1 MKRLL
6 IITFAALAA
15 CTFLASP
22 VSAASFAN
30 AEDDTSALVYT
41 LEEVVVYGIR
51 TISGTSMITE
61 ITAEE
66 IQKRNAVTVADI
78 LRSDPG
84 LTVTAGPKAETE
96 TKIRG
101 FPARDVL
108 VLVDG
113 RPINSGYYGEVDLS
127 MLPLDNIAKIK
138 IIKGPASVA
147 YGANSMGGVINIV
160 TKNGLETPRTVVESE
175 FGDYKFRKL
184 SINHSRQV
192 GRFNYWLSGYE
203 NYSDGFALSED
214 FAATSLED
222 GGLRGNSFYHKTGMN
237 GKIGFQP
244 SPVSLYALSLGY
256 HWAKKDVPFTIYPF
270 ESPQF
275 RTFPE
280 WQRLSS
286 ALSGNWLVSDDVNL
300 KAIVFADAQHDRF
313 IDYTG
318 REMRDDQ
325 INWDSKLENWTF
337 GGSVDGRLNTWENH
351 RLQMGMNFKRD
362 LMNKKPDVDEPLMS
376 HTIYTGT
383 VFSQD
388 NFRPWKHT
396 EITAGAS
403 YNVFGMEERNSSTQ
417 KLCPM
422 VSVRQGL
429 PLELTFRASYANA
442 IRFPTLHHLYSES
455 SGKPDLNA
463 EQADKFEVGL
473 ERSFE
478 FNNAHRFLS
487 IEVAFFHNE
496 LTDLIYRAS
505 RSYRFQNIG
514 DATLQG
520 LELRT
525 QFELSRFIS
534 GDVSYGFINPE
545 ESSEVLLEEVS
556 PHRVRAS
563 LSCKTDFRMEMLY
576 ELNAFDKRT
585 TYISTRDLSAYRIHN
600 LTISQRIAPF
610 LKVYVKAYNLSD
622 EYFEEELGYPGAGRQ
637 FFAGMTWTI

>member
-1 MKRLL
+1 MKFTRIILGL
-6 IITFAALAA
+6 ILFAAFGCMVPVFAES
-15 CTFLASP
+15 SP
-22 VSAASFAN
+22 AD
-30 AEDDTSALVYT
+30 DDTSALVYT

-51 TISGTSMITE
+51 TFGSTSMITE

-66 IQKRNAVTVADI
+66 IQERNAVTVADI

-84 LTVTAGPKAETE
+84 LTVTTGVKAETE

-113 RPINSGYYGEVDLS
+113 RPINPGYYGKVDLA

-184 SINHSRQV
+184 SVNHSRQV

-203 NYSDGFALSED
+203 NYSDGYVLSKD

-222 GGLRGNSFYHKTGMN
+222 GGLRGNSFYHKTGVS
-237 GKIGFQP
+237 GKVGFQP
-244 SPVSLYALSLGY
+244 SPANLYALSLGY
-256 HWAKKDVPFTIYPF
+256 HWAKKDVPYTIYTF

-280 WQRLSS
+280 WQRISS
-286 ALSGNWLVSDDVNL
+286 ALSGNWLLRDDMSL
-300 KAIVFADAQHDRF
+300 KAIVFADAQHDRL
-313 IDYTG
+313 IDYSG
-318 REMRDDQ
+318 SAMRDDQ
-325 INWDSKLENWTF
+325 IVWDSKLENWTF
-337 GGSVDGRLNTWENH
+337 GSSVDGRFDVGKNH
-351 RLQMGMNFKRD
+351 RLQAGMNFKRD
-362 LMNKKPDVDEPLMS
+362 LMNKKADINDPWVS

-388 NFRPWKHT
+388 NYRPWKRT
-396 EITAGAS
+396 EITAGVS
-403 YNVFGMEERNSSTQ
+403 FNVFGIEEKNLTTQ
-417 KLCPM
+417 KFCPM

-429 PLELTFRASYANA
+429 PWELQGRASYANA
-442 IRFPTLHHLYSES
+442 IRHPTLHHLYSES
-455 SGKPDLNA
+455 SGNPDLNA

-478 FNNAHRFLS
+478 FNSPHRFLS
-487 IEVAFFHNE
+487 IEIAFFRND
-496 LTDLIYRAS
+496 LTDLIYRAA

-520 LELRT
+520 WELRT
-525 QFELSRFIS
+525 QFELSRFVS
-534 GDVSYGFINPE
+534 GDVSYGYIDPN
-545 ESSEVLLEEVS
+545 ESSTVLLEEVS
-556 PHRVRAS
+556 PNRIRAS
-563 LSCKTDFRMEMLY
+563 LTGRTGFGTKMLY
-576 ELNAFDKRT
+576 ELNAFDERS
-585 TYISTRDLSAYRIHN
+585 TYIATRDLSAYTIHN
-600 LTISQRIAPF
+600 VTISQKVAPF
-610 LKVYVKAYNLSD
+610 LKVYVKANNLAD
-622 EYFEEELGYPGAGRQ
+622 EYYEEELGYPGAGRQ

>member
-1 MKRLL
+1 MKFTRIILGL
-6 IITFAALAA
+6 ILFAAFG
-15 CTFLASP
+15 CTVP
-22 VSAASFAN
+22 VFAESN
-30 AEDDTSALVYT
+30 PADDDTSALVYT

-51 TISGTSMITE
+51 AFGNTSMITE

-66 IQKRNAVTVADI
+66 IQERNAVTVADI

-84 LTVTAGPKAETE
+84 LAVTTGVKAETE

-113 RPINSGYYGEVDLS
+113 RPINPGYYGKVDLA

-160 TKNGLETPRTVVESE
+160 TKNGLETPQTVVESE

-184 SINHSRQV
+184 SVNHSRQV

-203 NYSDGFALSED
+203 NYSDGYVLSKD

-222 GGLRGNSFYHKTGMN
+222 GGLRGNSFYHKSGVS
-237 GKIGFQP
+237 GKLGFQP
-244 SPVSLYALSLGY
+244 SPANLYALSLGY
-256 HWAKKDVPFTIYPF
+256 HWAKKDVPYTIYTF

-280 WQRLSS
+280 WQRISS
-286 ALSGNWLVSDDVNL
+286 ALSGNWLLRDDMSL
-300 KAIVFADAQHDRF
+300 KAIVFADAQHDRL
-313 IDYTG
+313 IDYSG
-318 REMRDDQ
+318 SAMRDDQ
-325 INWDSKLENWTF
+325 IVWDSKLENWTF
-337 GGSVDGRLNTWENH
+337 GSSVDGRFDVGKNH
-351 RLQMGMNFKRD
+351 RLQAGMNFKRD
-362 LMNKKPDVDEPLMS
+362 LMNKKPDVNDPWVS

-388 NFRPWKHT
+388 NYRPWKRT
-396 EITAGAS
+396 EITAGVS
-403 YNVFGMEERNSSTQ
+403 YNVFGIEEKNLTTQ

-429 PLELTFRASYANA
+429 PWELQGRASYANA

-455 SGKPDLNA
+455 SGNPDLNA

-478 FNNAHRFLS
+478 FNSPHRFLS
-487 IEVAFFHNE
+487 IEIAFFRND
-496 LTDLIYRAS
+496 LTDLIYRAA

-520 LELRT
+520 WELRT
-525 QFELSRFIS
+525 QFELSRYIS
-534 GDVSYGFINPE
+534 GDVSYGYIDPN
-545 ESSEVLLEEVS
+545 ESSTVLLEEVS
-556 PHRVRAS
+556 PNRIRAS
-563 LSCKTDFRMEMLY
+563 LTGRTGFGTKMLY
-576 ELNAFDKRT
+576 ELNAFDERS
-585 TYISTRDLSAYRIHN
+585 TYIATRDLSAY
-600 LTISQRIAPF
+600 
-610 LKVYVKAYNLSD
+610 
-622 EYFEEELGYPGAGRQ
+622 
-637 FFAGMTWTI
+637 

>member
-1 MKRLL
+1 MKSTHIILGFILL
-6 IITFAALAA
+6 AILGCIVPTFAE
-15 CTFLASP
+15 S
-22 VSAASFAN
+22 SH
-30 AEDDTSALVYT
+30 AEDDSSALVYT
-41 LEEVVVYGIR
+41 LEEVVIYGIR
-51 TISGTSMITE
+51 TLSGTSMITE

-84 LTVTAGPKAETE
+84 LAVTAGPKAETE

-113 RPINSGYYGEVDLS
+113 RPINPGYYGKVDLS

-160 TKNGLETPRTVVESE
+160 TKNGLEIPRTVVETE
-175 FGDYKFRKL
+175 FGDYRFRKL
-184 SINHSRQV
+184 SVNHSRQV

-203 NYSDGFALSED
+203 NYSDGYALSED

-222 GGLRGNSFYHKTGMN
+222 GDLRGNSFYHKTGVSS
-237 GKIGFQP
+237 KFGFQP
-244 SPVSLYALSLGY
+244 SPISLYALSLGY

-270 ESPQF
+270 EAPKF

-286 ALSGNWLVSDDVNL
+286 ALSGNWHLTEDANL
-300 KAIVFADAQHDRF
+300 KAIIFADAQHDRF
-313 IDYTG
+313 VDYTG

-337 GGSVDGRLNTWENH
+337 GGSVDGRLNIGKNH
-351 RLQMGMNFKRD
+351 RVQTGMNLKRD
-362 LMNKKPDVDEPLMS
+362 LMNKKSDVDEPWVS

-388 NFRPWKHT
+388 NYRPWKHT

-403 YNVFGMEERNSSTQ
+403 YSVFGIEERNSSTQ
-417 KLCPM
+417 KFCPM
-422 VSVRQGL
+422 ASVRQGL
-429 PLELTFRASYANA
+429 PWKLQFRASYANA
-442 IRFPTLHHLYSES
+442 IRFPTLHHLYGES
-455 SGKPDLNA
+455 SGNPDLNA

-478 FNNAHRFLS
+478 FSSVHRYLS
-487 IEVAFFHNE
+487 IEAAFFHNE
-496 LTDLIYRAS
+496 LTDLIYRTT

-525 QFELSRFIS
+525 RFELSRFVS
-534 GDVSYGFINPE
+534 GDMSYGFINPS
-545 ESSEVLLEEVS
+545 ESSDVLLEEVS

-563 LSCKTDFRMEMLY
+563 LSGKTDFGMKILY
-576 ELNAFDKRT
+576 ELNAFDKRS
-585 TYISTRDLSAYRIHN
+585 TYMAARDLSAYEIHN
-600 LTISQRIAPF
+600 LTISQKIAPF
-610 LKVYVKAYNLSD
+610 LKVYLKAYNFTD

-637 FFAGMTWTI
+637 YFVGMTWTI

>member
-1 MKRLL
+1 MKQLL
-6 IITFAALAA
+6 IIIFAALAA
-15 CTFLASP
+15 CTFPASP
-22 VSAASFAN
+22 VFAASFAN

-84 LTVTAGPKAETE
+84 LVVTTGTKAETE

-113 RPINSGYYGEVDLS
+113 RPINPGYYGKVDLS

-184 SINHSRQV
+184 SINHSRQI

-203 NYSDGFALSED
+203 NYSDGFALSKD

-222 GGLRGNSFYHKTGMN
+222 GGLRGNSFYHKIGMS
-237 GKIGFQP
+237 GKVGFQP
-244 SPVSLYALSLGY
+244 SPASLYALSLGY

-286 ALSGNWLVSDDVNL
+286 ALSGNWHLSEKANL
-300 KAIVFADAQHDRF
+300 KAIIFADAQHDRF
-313 IDYTG
+313 VDYAV

-325 INWDSKLENWTF
+325 INWDSRLENWTF
-337 GGSVDGRLNTWENH
+337 GGSVDGRFSTLKNH
-351 RLQMGMNFKRD
+351 RVQTGMNFKRD
-362 LMNKKPDVDEPLMS
+362 LMNKKSDVDELWAS
-376 HTIYTGT
+376 HTIHTGT
-383 VFSQD
+383 IFVQD
-388 NFRPWKHT
+388 NYRPWKRT

-403 YNVFGMEERNSSTQ
+403 FNVFGIEKRNSSAQ

-422 VSVRQGL
+422 ASVRQGL
-429 PLELTFRASYANA
+429 PWKLQFRASYANA
-442 IRFPTLHHLYSES
+442 IRFPTLHHLYSED
-455 SGKPDLNA
+455 SGNPDLNS

-478 FNNAHRFLS
+478 FNAHRYLS
-487 IEVAFFHNE
+487 IEIAFFHNE
-496 LTDLIYRAS
+496 LTDLIYRTT

-520 LELRT
+520 WELRT
-525 QFELSRFIS
+525 RFELSRFVS
-534 GDVSYGFINPE
+534 GDVSYGFMSPE
-545 ESSEVLLEEVS
+545 VSSDVLLEEVS
-556 PHRVRAS
+556 PHRIRAS
-563 LSCKTDFRMEMLY
+563 LSGKTDFGMEMLY

-585 TYISTRDLSAYRIHN
+585 TYISTRDLSAYKIHN
-600 LTISQRIAPF
+600 LTISQRIAAF
-610 LKVYVKAYNLSD
+610 LKVYVKAYNFTD

-637 FFAGMTWTI
+637 FFVGMIWTI